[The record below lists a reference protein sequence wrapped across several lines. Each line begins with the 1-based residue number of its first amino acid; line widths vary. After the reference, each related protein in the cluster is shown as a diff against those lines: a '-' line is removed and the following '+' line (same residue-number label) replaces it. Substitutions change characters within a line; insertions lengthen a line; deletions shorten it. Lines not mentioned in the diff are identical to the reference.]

1 LIERGIEMEDVRE
14 VDQGLDEALAK
25 APTGIRG
32 FDEITGGGLPQ
43 GRPTLVAGGPGC
55 GKTLFGMEFLVRGAT
70 QFGESGVF
78 VSFEESEKDLVKNV
92 KSLGFDLKSLTEQ
105 EKIITDYV
113 HIEPREI
120 LETGEYDLD
129 GLFVRLADSID
140 AIGARRVVLD
150 TLEALFSGLPNESIL
165 RSEIR
170 RLFRWLK
177 DRGITAVVTAE
188 KGRDTLTRYG
198 LEEYISDCVIF
209 LDHRVTAQ
217 MSTRRLRIV
226 KYRGSIHGTN
236 EYPFLIDERGI
247 SILPITSV
255 GLDYKVSSE
264 RVPTGIPRLDAMLGG
279 EGFYRGSSVLVSG
292 TAGTGKTSIAA
303 HFADAACA
311 RGGKCLYFAF
321 EESESQIVRNMQS
334 IGLDLD
340 RWIKR
345 GLLRFH
351 AARPTAFGLEM
362 HLVSMH
368 KTINE
373 LGPSTVIVDPVT
385 NLVSIGDPDEV
396 KMLLMRLVD
405 LLKQHRV
412 TSLFTSL
419 VTGGEDPEG
428 TSVGV
433 SSLMDSWIL
442 VRDIETE
449 GERNRG
455 LYVIKSRGM
464 AHSNQVR
471 EFLLTDHGVELLDV
485 YVGPAGVLT
494 GAARASQEARDRVEE
509 ALMRQETERKLREIE
524 LRRKMREAQIAA
536 LQADSESDAEEE
548 KRIIAEANVRRASIL
563 EDRERIA
570 HLRKADY
577 LETIK
582 AEGKR
587 GGSK

>member
-1 LIERGIEMEDVRE
+1 MEEME
-14 VDQGLDEALAK
+14 QGFDDELAK
-25 APTGIRG
+25 AATGIRG

-70 QFGESGVF
+70 RFGEPGVF
-78 VSFEESEKDLVKNV
+78 VSFEETEKDLVKNV
-92 KSLGFDLKSLTEQ
+92 KSLGFDLKSLMEQ

-113 HIEPREI
+113 YIERREI
-120 LETGEYDLD
+120 LETGEYDLE

-140 AIGARRVVLD
+140 TIGAKRIVLD
-150 TLEALFSGLPNESIL
+150 TLEALFSGFPNEAIL

-170 RLFRWLK
+170 RLFRWIK
-177 DRGITAVVTAE
+177 DRGVTAVVTAE
-188 KGRDTLTRYG
+188 KGKDTLTRYG

-217 MSTRRLRIV
+217 VSTRRFRIV
-226 KYRGSIHGTN
+226 KYRGSLHGTN
-236 EYPFLIDERGI
+236 EYPFLIDDRGI

-264 RVPTGIPRLDAMLGG
+264 RVSTGIPRLDAMLGG

-303 HFADAACA
+303 YFADATCR
-311 RGGKCLYFAF
+311 RGGKCIYFAF

-340 RWIKR
+340 KWVKK

-362 HLVSMH
+362 HLITMH
-368 KTINE
+368 KIISE
-373 LGPSTVIVDPVT
+373 LAPSTVIVDPISS
-385 NLVSIGDPDEV
+385 LVAVGDPDEV

-405 LLKQHRV
+405 LLKQNRT

-419 VTGGEDPEG
+419 LAGGEDIEG
-428 TSVGV
+428 TKIGV
-433 SSLMDSWIL
+433 SSLMDTWVL
-442 VRDIETE
+442 VRDMEMN

-471 EFLLTDHGVELLDV
+471 EFLLTNHGVELLDV

-494 GAARASQEARDRVEE
+494 GAARASQEARDRAEE
-509 ALMRQETERKLREIE
+509 AITRQETERKLQKIE

-536 LQADSESDAEEE
+536 LQADSESDAEEA
-548 KRIIAEANVRRASIL
+548 KRILEEANFREAAVA
-563 EDRERIA
+563 EERERIA
-570 HLRKADY
+570 RLRKADY
-577 LETIK
+577 LATIK